1 MEQINNRTESNQK
14 YKMNPDE
21 MWKTM
26 NLNTDAGIEG
36 YEINKK
42 YFDYLKLREYK
53 KNWER
58 NTSDKVRNR
67 WPPQE
72 LRDGEGNIKWPKKKN
87 YLDDVINK
95 LKIAKIFF

>member
-1 MEQINNRTESNQK
+1 MEQLNYKTESNQII
-14 YKMNPDE
+14 KMSPDE

-26 NLNTDAGIEG
+26 NLNTDTGIEG

-42 YFDYLKLREYK
+42 YFDYIKAREYK

-58 NTSDKVRNR
+58 NTSDKIKSR

-72 LRDGEGNIKWPKKKN
+72 LKDGEGNIKWPKKKN
-87 YLDDVINK
+87 YLDDVINYIK
-95 LKIAKIFF
+95 KIK